1 MSGAGDGAG
10 SVIEIAIGPG
20 SGTGRFKVEVVRS
33 PAGEASA
40 EISFDP
46 AALLGR
52 RRELQHALLASAV
65 PARRYLSEVE
75 QPIRDVGE
83 SLFGALLGAGDIGG
97 RYRSAAAIAELR
109 EHGLRLSLRIDSP
122 ELAGLP

>member
-1 MSGAGDGAG
+1 M
-10 SVIEIAIGPG
+10 
-20 SGTGRFKVEVVRS
+20 EVLKS

-65 PARRYLSEVE
+65 PARRYLSEAE
-75 QPIRDVGE
+75 QPVRDVGE
-83 SLFGALLGAGDIGG
+83 SLFSALLGAGDIAG
-97 RYRSAAAIAELR
+97 RYRSAATVAELR
-109 EHGLRLSLRIDSP
+109 
-122 ELAGLP
+122 